1 MNVQTFRT
9 QLEAMGGNNVAIVVP
24 DEVVTAFA
32 HGKRVPVKVTVDGDY
47 TYANTI
53 ASMGGRFLLSFNAE
67 TRKATGRVAGD
78 EVEVRLELDD
88 APRTVALPPD
98 LAAALE
104 KDPAASAAWEALS
117 YSRKKEHAT
126 AVESAKKEETRVRRL
141 EKVLEALRG

>member
-32 HGKRVPVKVTVDGDY
+32 HGKRVPVKVTIDGDY

-88 APRTVALPPD
+88 APRAVALPPD